1 MNSISEMSNTNCNN
15 EMKEIKMTH
24 DNNKDSTVNYS
35 CSICLV
41 DFDKLNLKDII
52 LFSNCSHYICL
63 SCFEEYKKH
72 HTSCPICRNVIDY
85 YALVKGEFVINKSLF
100 YIENNTCIE
109 LKSINNKN
117 CITTNEKSHI
127 LYNVKLDN
135 SIYQN
140 EDEINQNQYID
151 KTSDNHN
158 DLVKNEIN
166 IDNNYKSKLEFIKF
180 IKPDVL
186 FVEESFQSITKD
198 EINLEIKL
206 LENILMKI
214 HIDLFG
220 RWNSK
225 NELFKTSFYNKTLSI
240 LEEVKGLNL
249 ENGKDNHY
257 EHNKKILE
265 LIAICSTNV
274 DKLRKNE
281 FSSED
286 KLEILKNDED
296 LFALSIPNPTNF
308 EVIKKKKIRRGSS

>member
-1 MNSISEMSNTNCNN
+1 MNSISEMSNTDINN
-15 EMKEIKMTH
+15 GMNEIKITC
-24 DNNKDSTVNYS
+24 DNKKDLNVNYS

-41 DFDKLNLKDII
+41 DYDRLNLKDIV

-72 HTSCPICRNVIDY
+72 HTSCPICRNIIEY
-85 YALVKGEFVINKSLF
+85 YALVKGEFVINMSLF
-100 YIENNTCIE
+100 SIENNTCIE
-109 LKSINNKN
+109 LKSNNKKN
-117 CITTNEKSHI
+117 YITNEENEI
-127 LYNVKLDN
+127 LHKDKIEN
-135 SIYQN
+135 SFYQN
-140 EDEINQNQYID
+140 EDEINQNIN
-151 KTSDNHN
+151 KSSDNYN
-158 DLVKNEIN
+158 NLVKNEMSIEN
-166 IDNNYKSKLEFIKF
+166 HPKSNLEFIKF

-249 ENGKDNHY
+249 KNGIDNHY

-265 LIAICSTNV
+265 LIAVCSTNV

-296 LFALSIPNPTNF
+296 LFALSIPNPKNF